1 MVKHV
6 DLRFGF
12 VLTGKDLSFKSSSLP
27 GRGPRGLSGV
37 NSLSFTEKGC
47 CSTRPDERIRIY
59 LVNPYV
65 IKSESYHFS
74 IPSLSRYL
82 HLFVLC

>member
-6 DLRFGF
+6 DLRFVF

-37 NSLSFTEKGC
+37 NSLFFTEKDV
-47 CSTRPDERIRIY
+47 SRQDP
-59 LVNPYV
+59 V
-65 IKSESYHFS
+65 SESEFNLS
-74 IPSLSRYL
+74 I
-82 HLFVLC
+82 HK